1 MTNNTLTLPPQSIE
15 AEQSVIGGLLI
26 LGDDERC
33 QRVLNN
39 LKAESFYTHS
49 HKMIYTTVKNLV
61 KKQVPIDVLT
71 VSEDLANVGLIEQ
84 VGGFAYLAEMA
95 KNTPSIANIETYAR
109 IVREKAIERYTLN
122 QLHKMTQ
129 MFYEDKTMPTNEK
142 LDAVSAMFNQ
152 LNDFTK
158 KGTKTGLKSLDDIFE
173 DWTNKLEQR
182 LDPNSDARGLLTGI
196 ESLDELLAP
205 KGVVKGSLF
214 VVGARPKMG
223 KSALMTTMSVHCAVN
238 QNRPVAIFSLEMP
251 TDQVFE
257 RMITQQ
263 TGLNSDIFYM
273 GPDSDS
279 DYTLAF
285 AAAHKMAQTGNLF
298 IDDTP
303 GVSLAHIVSECRR
316 VKKLKGSIGMVF
328 VDYLTLMK
336 AEKADRNDLA
346 YGIITKGL
354 KNLAKELDCVVVLLT
369 QLNRDLEKRT
379 NKRPLPSD
387 SRDTGQIEQDCDYWL
402 GIYREGAYDENAN
415 QNITELILRLN
426 RHGKSGTVFV
436 EQRQGSMKNTDQAQA
451 KMAFMRDEPVKQKR
465 YASGF

>member
-1 MTNNTLTLPPQSIE
+1 MNNNLPLPPQSLE
-15 AEQSVIGGLLI
+15 AEQSIIGGLL
-26 LGDDERC
+26 LTGDDERC

-39 LKAESFYTHS
+39 LKAESFYNHTN
-49 HKMIYTTVKNLV
+49 KTIYNIIKNLV
-61 KKQVPIDVLT
+61 KKQVAIDLIT
-71 VSEDLANVGLIEQ
+71 VNNEIESQGLSEQIT
-84 VGGFAYLAEMA
+84 FAYLAEIA
-95 KNTPSIANIETYAR
+95 RNTPSLANIETYAR
-109 IVREKAIERYTLN
+109 IVKDKAIERFTLQKLN
-122 QLHKMTQ
+122 QMAQ
-129 MFYEDKTMPTNEK
+129 MFYENDALTTSEK
-142 LDAVSAMFNQ
+142 LDSVSTMFNQ
-152 LNDFTK
+152 LNDYTRT
-158 KGTKTGLKSLDDIFE
+158 GRATGLKALDDVFA

-182 LDPNSDARGLLTGI
+182 LDPNSDSRGLLTGI
-196 ESLDELLAP
+196 ESLDEMLAP
-205 KGVVKGSLF
+205 KGMVKGSLF

-223 KSALMTTMSVHCAVN
+223 KSALMTTMSVDCAVN

-273 GPDSDS
+273 GPDNDN

-316 VKKLKGSIGMVF
+316 VKKLKGSLGMVF

-346 YGIITKGL
+346 YGMITKGL

-369 QLNRDLEKRT
+369 QLNRDLEKRV

-415 QNITELILRLN
+415 QYITELILRLN

-436 EQRQGSMKNTDQAQA
+436 EQRQGSMKNTDQTQA
-451 KMAFMRDEPVKQKR
+451 KIAFMQIEESKQKR
-465 YASGF
+465 YAKSGF